1 METEKNIYESFVT
14 NIIEGIFKKIKVDID
29 KMDYEERI
37 KIFDIILNKVKVLN
51 AINNESIWYDLTR
64 NY

>member
-14 NIIEGIFKKIKVDID
+14 NIIEGVFKKIKVDID

-51 AINNESIWYDLTR
+51 AINNESIWYDLIR